1 MDWNTFFLG
10 IIAVCMVIITF
21 GMFLVSFMGYV
32 ILKLLKELL
41 IEIKIDYKIM
51 SPKLNQILENLE
63 STTSIL
69 SLVGIFKRKRREKK

>member
-1 MDWNTFFLG
+1 VDWNTFFLG

>member
-10 IIAVCMVIITF
+10 IIAVCMIFITF
-21 GMFLVSFMGYV
+21 GMFLVSIMGFF
-32 ILKLLKELL
+32 ILKILKELL
-41 IEIKIDYKIM
+41 IEIKIDYKVM

-69 SLVGIFKRKRREKK
+69 SLVRIFKRKRREKK